1 MQRRLPLALLSAA
14 ALVCVQ
20 PRTAAALVIAKT
32 YAASLST
39 SAKAVIDTAIAFY
52 ETAYSDPITVTIEF
66 HDMGSGL
73 GQSDTFETSLSY
85 AQYRAALL
93 ADATS
98 ANDLTALANTAG
110 GINNPVNGS
119 ASITLKTANARAVG
133 LSGAVGT
140 FIDPLSGCVG
150 YSGDSCIGLNLSN
163 TNDTQ
168 RGFSSG
174 SSLITVVE
182 HEINEALGL
191 GSTLTGTTVPI
202 NPAPEDLFRWASAG
216 TRSFNTNACGSG
228 PAAYFSIDGGATNL
242 NGFNNCANGAD
253 YGDWVTHTPTQIQD
267 AITNGTSAPFMTT
280 ALPES
285 VALDVIGYTLAGSR
299 AIPEPASL
307 ALLTVGLLGLRHV
320 RRRRADTSAPGD

>member
-14 ALVCVQ
+14 ALACVQ
-20 PRTAAALVIAKT
+20 PSPAVALVIAKT

-39 SAKAVIDTAIAFY
+39 SAKTVIDTAIAFY
-52 ETAYSDPITVTIEF
+52 QTAFSDPITVNIEF

-73 GQSDTFETSLSY
+73 GQSDTFETTLTY
-85 AQYRAALL
+85 AQYRVALL

-98 ANDLTALANTAG
+98 ANDAIALANTAG
-110 GINNPVNGS
+110 GVTNPVNGG

-133 LSGAVGT
+133 LSGVGGT
-140 FIDPLSGCVG
+140 FTDPLSGCVG
-150 YSGDSCIGLNLSN
+150 YTGDSCIGLDLSI
-163 TNDTQ
+163 TNDTV

-174 SSLITVVE
+174 HSLITVVE

-191 GSTLTGTTVPI
+191 GSTLTGIKVPAI
-202 NPAPEDLFRWASAG
+202 PAAEDLFRWARSG
-216 TRSFNTNACGSG
+216 VRSFNATACGG
-228 PAAYFSIDGGATNL
+228 EPTAYFSIDGGATNL

-267 AITNGTSAPFMTT
+267 GITNGTGAPFMTT

-285 VALDVIGYTLAGSR
+285 VALDVIGYTLAGTT

-307 ALLTVGLLGLRHV
+307 ALLTVGLLGLRFA
-320 RRRRADTSAPGD
+320 RRRAA